1 MQTIFQKYASTVSL
15 GSQKTDS
22 LSIPGISNYNN
33 MLNFNYTLAQLKTI
47 AQSHNITQ
55 SGTKIVLYNRI
66 FTFLKL
72 TNAVR
77 KIQNIIRLRNLK
89 KTNVLRGPALN
100 KRSLCT
106 NETDFLSDVSIKE
119 IPYIQFFSFKDT
131 DNFIYGFDILSLHH
145 LILKSEETIKN
156 PYNRNIISDK
166 IINALNFLIK
176 TNKKIN
182 LKLDDN
188 ISQLSP
194 AKKIEL
200 KALDIFQQINLLGNY
215 SNPKWFLSLSR
226 IRIIRFIEE
235 LIDIWQYRAQIT
247 IEEKSNIFPLGNP
260 FAQLGILYIK
270 QEADLLRLQDYIL
283 EFIKMFISGGRSKE
297 SKTLASYYVL
307 GALTIVNSDAALALP
322 WLYQSFC
329 HS

>member
-1 MQTIFQKYASTVSL
+1 MQTIFQKYASPVLL

-22 LSIPGISNYNN
+22 LLIPEISNYNH
-33 MLNFNYTLAQLKTI
+33 MTKYNYTLVQLKTI
-47 AQSHNITQ
+47 AHAHNISQ
-55 SGTKIVLYNRI
+55 SGTKLVLYNRI
-66 FTFLKL
+66 FTFLKI

-77 KIQNIIRLRNLK
+77 KIQKMIRSCSLK
-89 KTNVLRGPALN
+89 KNNLLRGPALN

-106 NETDFLSDVSIKE
+106 NETDFLSDNPIKE

-156 PYNRNIISDK
+156 PYNRNIISDE
-166 IINALNFLIK
+166 IIRSLNFLIK

-194 AKKIEL
+194 TKKIEL
-200 KALDIFQQINLLGNY
+200 KALDIFQKINLLGNY
-215 SNPKWFLSLSR
+215 SNSKWFLSLSR
-226 IRIIRFIEE
+226 HRIIRFIEE

-260 FAQLGILYIK
+260 FAQINISYIR
-270 QEADLLRLQDYIL
+270 QEPDLLRLQNYIL
-283 EFIKMFISGGRSKE
+283 EFIKIFISGGRSKE
-297 SKTLASYYVL
+297 NKTLASYYVL

-329 HS
+329 HT

>member
-1 MQTIFQKYASTVSL
+1 MQTIFQKYASPVSL

-47 AQSHNITQ
+47 AQEHNITQ

-66 FTFLKL
+66 FTFLKI

-77 KIQNIIRLRNLK
+77 KIQNIIRLRNLN
-89 KTNVLRGPALN
+89 KTNFLRGPALN

-156 PYNRNIISDK
+156 PYNRNIISDE

-226 IRIIRFIEE
+226 LRIIRFIEE

-260 FAQLGILYIK
+260 FSQLGISYIRH
-270 QEADLLRLQDYIL
+270 EPDLLRLQDYIL

-297 SKTLASYYVL
+297 NKTLASYYVL